1 MVGRQDVMA
10 ALGELY
16 DPCCAERGISL
27 VDMGLIEQVE
37 VTGSNVRVDMVLTS
51 GWCPSVA
58 VMNQM
63 ITEGV
68 MTIDGVESVD
78 VEVVFDPVWTPD
90 RLSPDARAKLAM
102 PMEQLIPYREARLA
116 TTTPVEVSR

>member
-1 MVGRQDVMA
+1 MVGREDVMA
-10 ALGELY
+10 TLAELY

-27 VDMGLIEQVE
+27 VDMGLIERVE
-37 VTGSNVRVDMVLTS
+37 VNGSAVRVDMVLTS

-68 MTIDGVESVD
+68 MALEDVESVD
-78 VEVVFDPVWTPD
+78 VEVIFDPVWTPD
-90 RLSPDARAKLAM
+90 RLSSEARTKLAM